1 MNYYLL
7 KDYGR
12 DGYSLEQY
20 DSLDEAAREIEREM
34 LENYMSVVQYRIF
47 ESKEL

>member
-20 DSLDEAAREIEREM
+20 DTLDEAAKEIEREM

>member
-20 DSLDEAAREIEREM
+20 DTLDEAAREIEREM